1 MRCTRRSTALAL
13 AATAVLVLSAGCG
26 GSSKKASSSP
36 TPLTTAKAQALATA
50 AVLTEADLP
59 GYKAEKQSH
68 DAEDEAFDTRVAT
81 CLGLAKP
88 TYLARDFG
96 TAFTKGSLEIDSS
109 ADVAPSA
116 AAGLIELQALTGS
129 KAEGCLKAEFT
140 TLIAASGG
148 TVKAFTLTPMT
159 INVPGADAVF
169 GYKLDFAANAGG
181 QALSFTGYDVG
192 SLVGQVE
199 IDVTVIDSSG
209 SSSFGLDQAVA
220 LLSKVTD
227 RTKAAA

>member
-13 AATAVLVLSAGCG
+13 ASTAVLLLTAGCG
-26 GSSKKASSSP
+26 GSSKKASPSP

-50 AVLTEADLP
+50 AVLTEADIP
-59 GYKAEKQSH
+59 GYQAEKQTH
-68 DAEDEAFDTRVAT
+68 DADDEAFDTRVAT

-116 AAGLIELQALTGS
+116 AAARTELQALTGS
-129 KAEGCLKAEFT
+129 KAEGCLKVEFT
-140 TLIAASGG
+140 TLVAASGG
-148 TVKAFTLTPMT
+148 TVKTFTIAPVT
-159 INVPGADAVF
+159 ISVPGSDAVF
-169 GYKLDFAANAGG
+169 GYQMDFAANAGG
-181 QALSFTGYDVG
+181 QALSFSGYDVG

-199 IDVTVIDSSG
+199 IDLTVIDSSG
-209 SSSFGLDQAVA
+209 SSSFTLDQAVA
-220 LLSKVTD
+220 LLQKATD